1 MGVSTTATFPR
12 RRWALLAAFCLLVV
26 MTQLLWLTF
35 APVTTETAAELG
47 VSEGLVG
54 DLAVVN
60 PLLFVLLALP
70 AGRMMDRSFRLALTL
85 GAGFTL
91 VGALVRL
98 VDTGSYGWLL
108 AGQVLASVGQP
119 FVLNA
124 TTPLAARAFPEA
136 ERAHAIAAGSAA
148 QFVGV
153 LLAAVGGGVVVAAV
167 GIRGLLLVH
176 AAVALVAAAAVVVM
190 LRTATLARVERT
202 ATASWSWLRH
212 DPLVWR
218 LAVLLLVGVGVF
230 NALAT
235 WLDPVMAAL
244 GHPDAGGPL
253 IAVTTLA
260 GILGAAVLPGPAAAR
275 GRRREVLLLATLAT
289 LVVFGLLTVVHLPV
303 AAGVLL
309 AILGFVLL
317 AGLPVA
323 LEWSEV
329 HVGAARAGVATG
341 VLLMAGNLG
350 GVVLVLVVQPFVGT
364 PALALGVI
372 ALAALPGMA
381 VAWSLPRGR
390 VDAVPVDHSLPF
402 DSDEEHRLPRRP
414 AE

>member
-1 MGVSTTATFPR
+1 VEAPTAAAHPR
-12 RRWALLAAFCLLVV
+12 SRWALLAAFCLLVV

-35 APVTTETAAELG
+35 APVTTETARDLG
-47 VSEGLVG
+47 VSEGVVG

-85 GAGFTL
+85 GAAFTL

-136 ERAHAIAAGSAA
+136 ERAHAIAAGSAS
-148 QFVGV
+148 QFLGV
-153 LLAAVGGGVVVAAV
+153 LLAAVGGGALVTRV
-167 GIRGLLLVH
+167 GLDGLLLVH
-176 AAVALVAAAAVVVM
+176 AVVALVAAVGVVVM
-190 LRTATLARVERT
+190 LRFARLAPVEAPT
-202 ATASWSWLRH
+202 VGSWSWLRR

-235 WLDPVMAAL
+235 WLDPVMA
-244 GHPDAGGPL
+244 GFGYDGVGGPL
-253 IAVTTLA
+253 VAVTTLA
-260 GILGAAVLPGPAAAR
+260 GIVGAAVLPGPAATR
-275 GRRREVLLLATLAT
+275 GRRRDVLLLATLLT
-289 LVVFGLLTVVHLPV
+289 LAVFGLLTLLHTPV
-303 AAGVLL
+303 WAGALL
-309 AILGFVLL
+309 AVLGFVLL

-350 GVVLVLVVQPFVGT
+350 GVVLVLAVQPFVGA
-364 PALALGVI
+364 PAVALGVI
-372 ALAALPGMA
+372 ALAALPGVA
-381 VAWSLPRGR
+381 VAWTLPRGR
-390 VDAVPVDHSLPF
+390 VEPSG
-402 DSDEEHRLPRRP
+402 
-414 AE
+414 

>member
-1 MGVSTTATFPR
+1 MPR
-12 RRWALLAAFCLLVV
+12 AVPVPSRHRWGLLAAFCLLVV

-35 APVTTETAAELG
+35 APVTTESARTLG

-60 PLLFVLLALP
+60 PLLFVVLALP
-70 AGRMMDRSFRLALTL
+70 AGRMMDRSFRLALGL
-85 GAGFTL
+85 GALFTL
-91 VGALVRL
+91 LGALVRL

-108 AGQVLASVGQP
+108 VGQVLASVGQP

-124 TTPLAARAFPEA
+124 TTPLAARAFPEG

-153 LLAAVGGGVVVAAV
+153 LLAAVGGGAVVAAV
-167 GIRGLLLVH
+167 GLGGLLLAH
-176 AAVALVAAAAVVVM
+176 AAVALVAAVAVLTM
-190 LRTATLARVERT
+190 LRGAVLLPVHPPTSG
-202 ATASWSWLRH
+202 SWRWLRH
-212 DPLVWR
+212 DPLLWR

-235 WLDPVMAAL
+235 WLDPVMAGF
-244 GHPDAGGPL
+244 GHPGAGGPL

-260 GILGAAVLPGPAAAR
+260 GIVGAAVLPGPAAAR

-289 LVVFGLLTVVHLPV
+289 LLVLGVLTVLHAPV
-303 AAGVLL
+303 WAGALL
-309 AILGFVLL
+309 ALLGFVLL

-329 HVGAARAGVATG
+329 HVGASRAGLATG

-350 GVVLVLVVQPFVGT
+350 GVVLVLAVQPFVGS
-364 PALALGVI
+364 PALALAVV
-372 ALAALPGMA
+372 ALAAVPGLA
-381 VAWSLPRGR
+381 VAWGLPRGP
-390 VDAVPVDHSLPF
+390 VEPVPVDSTHPF
-402 DSDEEHRLPRRP
+402 SRERRGGAP
-414 AE
+414 PG

>member
-1 MGVSTTATFPR
+1 MEAAGSAFPR

-26 MTQLLWLTF
+26 TTQLIWLTF
-35 APVTTETAAELG
+35 APVTTETARALG
-47 VSEGLVG
+47 VSEGMVG

-70 AGRMMDRSFRLALTL
+70 AGRLMDRSLHLALGL
-85 GAGFTL
+85 GAAVTV

-124 TTPLAARAFPEA
+124 TTPLAARAFPEHD
-136 ERAHAIAAGSAA
+136 RAHAIAAGSAA
-148 QFVGV
+148 QFLGV
-153 LLAAVGGGVVVAAV
+153 LLAAVGGGAVVSWV
-167 GIRGLLLVH
+167 GIDGLLLVH
-176 AAVALVAAAAVVVM
+176 AVVALVAAAAVLVL
-190 LRTATLARVERT
+190 LRSAALLPVEPVT
-202 ATASWSWLRH
+202 TGSWSWLRR
-212 DPLVWR
+212 DPLLWR

-235 WLDPVMAAL
+235 WLDPVMS
-244 GHPDAGGPL
+244 GFGYSGVGGPL
-253 IAVTTLA
+253 VAVTTLA
-260 GILGAAVLPGPAAAR
+260 GIVGAAVLPGPAATR
-275 GRRREVLLLATLAT
+275 GRRRDVLLLATL
-289 LVVFGLLTVVHLPV
+289 LVAAVFCLLTVLHTPV
-303 AAGVLL
+303 WAGVLL
-309 AILGFVLL
+309 AVLGFVLL

-329 HVGAARAGVATG
+329 HVGASRAGLATG

-350 GVVLVLVVQPFVGT
+350 GVVLVLLVQPFVGT

-372 ALAALPGMA
+372 ALAAVPGAA
-381 VAWSLPRGR
+381 VAWTLPRGR
-390 VDAVPVDHSLPF
+390 VEPSG
-402 DSDEEHRLPRRP
+402 
-414 AE
+414 